1 MKLKVC
7 GLNNP
12 DNLWK
17 LVKVKPDYIGFIFYK
32 KSKRYVGDQI
42 SSKDLDQIP
51 KNIKRVGVF
60 VNEDIELVQRIK
72 KQYRLDYVQ
81 LHGDENQSY
90 CARLFLKRIP
100 IIKAFSIDESFD
112 FKSVDAYTPFC
123 SYFLFDTKGALHGGN
138 GVKFDWT
145 LLNNYN
151 FMLPFFLSG
160 GIKSGDAEVIKNLS
174 LRMMCGIDINS
185 QFETEPGVK
194 DISRVQAFK
203 QKLNRI
209 NTMSYEN

>member
-1 MKLKVC
+1 
-7 GLNNP
+7 LNNP
-12 DNLWK
+12 DNLRK
-17 LVKVKPDYIGFIFYK
+17 LVKVNPDYIGFIFYE
-32 KSKRYVGDQI
+32 KSKRYIGDQI
-42 SSKDLDQIP
+42 SSEDLEQIP

-60 VNEDIELVQRIK
+60 VNEDLELVQ
-72 KQYRLDYVQ
+72 YRAEQFGLDYVQ
-81 LHGDENQSY
+81 LHGKEIQTY

-112 FKSVDAYTPFC
+112 FRSVDAYTPFC

-145 LLNNYN
+145 LLNNYD

-160 GIKSGDAEVIKNLS
+160 GIKSGDAEIIKNLS
-174 LRMMCGIDINS
+174 LRMFYGVDINS

-194 DISRVQAFK
+194 DISKVQTFK
-203 QKLNRI
+203 SKLNMI
-209 NTMSYEN
+209 NTISYEY